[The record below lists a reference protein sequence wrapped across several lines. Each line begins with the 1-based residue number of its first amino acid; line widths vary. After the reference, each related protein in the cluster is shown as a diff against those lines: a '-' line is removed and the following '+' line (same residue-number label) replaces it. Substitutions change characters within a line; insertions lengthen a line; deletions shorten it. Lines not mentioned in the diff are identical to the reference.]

1 MILIDKIEVFDKN
14 DLNNPKD
21 IKELDDDCPIKVEWV
36 RHNGYYCTKLYYSWN
51 SYKSVYYLGGE
62 YFGRMKFHFS
72 NGIIWDTLLKEDHEW
87 RWKIYLEL
95 KKYIDSGYTRLPG
108 KSSLE
113 QAAELLSDNDEFED
127 I

>member
-1 MILIDKIEVFDKN
+1 MILIDKIEVFEKSDP
-14 DLNNPKD
+14 DNPEY
-21 IKELDDDCPIKVEWV
+21 IKKLDDDQMIKVEWV
-36 RHNGYYCTKLYYSWN
+36 HHNGYYCTKMYYPCN
-51 SYKSVYYLGGE
+51 TYKAAYFLGGE
-62 YFGRMKFHFS
+62 YVCRMKFHFS

-95 KKYIDSGYTRLPG
+95 KNYIDSGYTRLPG

-113 QAAELLSDNDEFED
+113 QAAELLSDSDEFED